1 MSTEAATGGSPVKLA
16 QTVGHVDSRIPTPP
30 APALS
35 PEKPNGSTSY
45 LPTLYPPKAASPL
58 PSTNP
63 APAGGDSLDVN
74 REVSPGSAGTKRPG
88 DTLVSEDAKRVKEGS
103 ARRSHPGTPQPAAGR
118 TEVRRSNPSAAPHV
132 QPASSALA
140 QTVPGGETADPNAP
154 PVVYPWTNFEPTKYL
169 QGPGPRTPWTP
180 QQHKY
185 LLSSVRSMLKSNN
198 AANFRHPVDVVLFNI
213 PHYPNVI
220 DRPMDLGTIETKLI
234 ASDPRGPPK
243 DKSKAAKWDTSK
255 GTYSSVA
262 ELSADVRQIWENTRK
277 FNGRDHVVSQM
288 ASKLE
293 EQYEKALRT
302 LPSDLPPAPAA
313 PSPAGAQ
320 PLRRHSVSQT
330 PTIRRDA
337 ESSRPKREIH
347 PPPSKDIDYNSPGSL
362 RKPKRRNDPQIQ
374 WAARVIAQLEKS
386 HKHYEIVAPFL
397 YSVQEIIA
405 AIPSYTQVI
414 KKPIDLLMIKQRL
427 EDNAYDDVS
436 QIDADMRQMCNNART
451 FNPPGD
457 AVHNAANALLQLW
470 SEKWQSLPPKQEL
483 REPSEEAVADEY
495 DSEDEDKDVIRL
507 REAKAERLQLDREV
521 AELERK
527 IANKP
532 AKQRKQKAPKT
543 KAAAAPRKYSTTSKA
558 SPGGPNV
565 NGVSKK
571 ARKPKPEVVY
581 RDDDDS
587 DEEVQAITIQQQQEL
602 ADKIQTADADILG
615 QAVAI
620 IQATTNISGDQEIEL
635 DMNSLPPATVVQLYN
650 LVCKGRKRGKKTKP
664 QPRKSGFGGA
674 PGRKHLN
681 EQEEADRIRKME
693 AQLQAFDSRGPA
705 QSFEEESSS
714 EEESSDEE

>member
-1 MSTEAATGGSPVKLA
+1 MSAEATGGSPVKPVLA
-16 QTVGHVDSRIPTPP
+16 DGPAHSRIPTPP

-35 PEKPNGSTSY
+35 PEQPNGSTSY

-58 PSTNP
+58 PGAHPTP
-63 APAGGDSLDVN
+63 ADTTFDPIPASSAPGPAGGDNMDVD
-74 REVSPGSAGTKRPG
+74 RGA
-88 DTLVSEDAKRVKEGS
+88 
-103 ARRSHPGTPQPAAGR
+103 PA
-118 TEVRRSNPSAAPHV
+118 PM
-132 QPASSALA
+132 
-140 QTVPGGETADPNAP
+140 VPGGESAAPVDPNAP

-169 QGPGPRTPWTP
+169 QGPGPMTRWTP

-185 LLSSVRSMLKSNN
+185 LLSS
-198 AANFRHPVDVVLFNI
+198 
-213 PHYPNVI
+213 
-220 DRPMDLGTIETKLI
+220 LI

-255 GTYSSVA
+255 GTYSSVS
-262 ELSADVRQIWENTRK
+262 ELTADVRQIWENTRK

-302 LPSDLPPAPAA
+302 LPSDAPLSVAASSPAA
-313 PSPAGAQ
+313 AQ
-320 PLRRHSVSQT
+320 PPRRQSVSQT

-362 RKPKRRNDPQIQ
+362 RKPKRRNDPQLQ
-374 WAARVIAQLEKS
+374 WAARAVLQLEKTT
-386 HKHYEIVAPFL
+386 KYYDIVSPFL
-397 YSVQEIIA
+397 YSVAEIIA
-405 AIPSYTQVI
+405 AIPAYTQVI
-414 KKPIDLLMIKQRL
+414 KKPIDLLMIKQRI
-427 EDNAYDDVS
+427 EDNSYDDAS

-457 AVHNAANALLQLW
+457 SVHNAANALLQMW
-470 SEKWQSLPPKQEL
+470 SEKWRSLPPKQEL
-483 REPSEEAVADEY
+483 REPSEEAVADES
-495 DSEDEDKDVIRL
+495 DSEDDDKDVVRL
-507 REAKAERLQLDREV
+507 REAKAERVQLDREI

-532 AKQRKQKAPKT
+532 SKQRKQKVAPKA
-543 KAAAAPRKYSTTSKA
+543 KAPIRKYSTTTKA
-558 SPGGPNV
+558 SPGGPSA
-565 NGVSKK
+565 NGVQKK
-571 ARKPKPEVVY
+571 ARKPKPEVMY
-581 RDDDDS
+581 RDDDES
-587 DEEVQAITIQQQQEL
+587 DDEVQAITIQQQQEL

-620 IQATTNISGDQEIEL
+620 IQATTNISGNEEIEL
-635 DMNSLPPATVVQLYN
+635 DMNSLPPATVVKLYN
-650 LVCKGRKRGKKTKP
+650 LVCKGRKRGKKVKP